1 MKGFKKIGGLL
12 AAAGFLLLLTAALGA
27 AGEGSRMLALNGVL
41 LDKRCADA
49 HTGDIFSY
57 IKSHPKEC
65 ALSAEGQ
72 ASGYCLLTPDG
83 IVTAFDP
90 KSNEKIAAFLRK
102 TNSKLSV
109 TVKAR
114 LAGEQLQLVG
124 IENYRPAKKGSPAK
138 K

>member
-1 MKGFKKIGGLL
+1 MGVFRKTNRFL
-12 AAAGFLLLLTAALGA
+12 AAAGLLLLLTAAPGA
-27 AGEGSRMLALNGVL
+27 GGEESRLLVLNGVV

-49 HTGDIFSY
+49 HTGDIFNY
-57 IKSHPKEC
+57 IKSHTKEC

-83 IVTAFDP
+83 VITAFDP
-90 KSNEKIAAFLRK
+90 KSNGKIAAFLRK
-102 TNSKLSV
+102 ANSKLSV

-114 LAGEQLQLVG
+114 LTGEQLQLVG
-124 IENYRPAKKGSPAK
+124 IENYRPVKKSAPAK